1 MYKRQTVIGALFGSL
16 PSNRLGRKKTLSW
29 IGFFFFIS
37 AVGSALALSP
47 YTFSFFRFIGGIAVG
62 VSSVTAP
69 IYISEM
75 TKSENRGSLGVLY
88 QFSLVFGILI
98 AFISNYLLTG
108 FDGDNDWRWML
119 GVEAI
124 PAFIYFLLT
133 IYLPESPRWLILFK
147 NDDLTAKKVLKE
159 IYLNQIEADAVLKSI
174 KLTDNDKLVENKL
187 FIPRFKKTVILAFL
201 ISFFNQLSGINFIL
215 YYAPEILE
223 MGGFATKE
231 SLFNSVICLLYT
243 SPSPRD

>member
-1 MYKRQTVIGALFGSL
+1 
-16 PSNRLGRKKTLSW
+16 
-29 IGFFFFIS
+29 
-37 AVGSALALSP
+37 
-47 YTFSFFRFIGGIAVG
+47 
-62 VSSVTAP
+62 
-69 IYISEM
+69 M

-98 AFISNYLLTG
+98 AFISNYILTG

-133 IYLPESPRWLILFK
+133 INLPDSPRWLILFK
-147 NDDLTAKKVLKE
+147 NDDITAKRVLKE
-159 IYLNQIEADAVLKSI
+159 IYSNQIEADAVLKSI

-223 MGGFATKE
+223 MAGFATKE
-231 SLFNSVICLLYT
+231 SLFNSVIIGLI
-243 SPSPRD
+243 S